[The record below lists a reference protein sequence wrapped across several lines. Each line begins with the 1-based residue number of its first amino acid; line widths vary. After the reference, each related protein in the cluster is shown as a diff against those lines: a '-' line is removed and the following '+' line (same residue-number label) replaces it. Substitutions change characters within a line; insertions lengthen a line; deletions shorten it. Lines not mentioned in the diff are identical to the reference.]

1 MLELILGMFIGFVA
15 TIAMEAALVYVILI
29 KDKKEKK

>member
-29 KDKKEKK
+29 KDKKKK

>member
-15 TIAMEAALVYVILI
+15 TIAMEAALVYVVLI
-29 KDKKEKK
+29 KDKKT